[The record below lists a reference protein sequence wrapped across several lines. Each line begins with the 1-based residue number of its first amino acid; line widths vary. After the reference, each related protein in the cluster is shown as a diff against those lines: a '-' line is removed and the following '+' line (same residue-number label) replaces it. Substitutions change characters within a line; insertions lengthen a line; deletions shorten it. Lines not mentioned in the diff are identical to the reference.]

1 MESIRG
7 LELIYDG
14 DCPVCRNYVRFM
26 RLRESAGEVRLIDA
40 RQAPEVV
47 QALNAEGLDLDEG
60 MVLRLGDEAFHG
72 DEALLRLALLSTR
85 SGLFNRL
92 NYWLFSSPR
101 RARWSYPWLRAGRNV
116 LLRLLGKSKIN
127 H

>member
-1 MESIRG
+1 MDTPPK

-26 RLRESAGEVRLIDA
+26 RLRESAGEVSLVDA
-40 RQAPEVV
+40 RGAPEVV
-47 QALNAEGLDLDEG
+47 KALNASGLDLDEG
-60 MVLRLGDEAFHG
+60 MVLRLGEQCFHG
-72 DEALLRLALLSTR
+72 DEALLHLALLSTR

-101 RARWSYPWLRAGRNV
+101 RARWSYPWLRAGRNL